1 MKAQDGAGSFL
12 LFITPLLFPY
22 GCASELSVVTC
33 GSVLKLLNTKHNV
46 RLHSHDVRY
55 GSGSGQQSV
64 TGVTAADDGNSYW
77 RIRGKT
83 STVCERGTLVKC
95 GQSIRLTHVNTGRN
109 LHSHHFTSPLSG
121 NQEVS
126 AFGDDGEGDI
136 LDDWTVLCNG
146 EFWQRDE
153 EVKFK
158 HASTNVL
165 LSVTGEQYGRPING
179 QREVHG
185 MTYASQH
192 NFWKAMEGIFMK
204 PSEPPRTDFTHS
216 EL

>member
-1 MKAQDGAGSFL
+1 MYLLVGNMHETVLRLHHVRRTPECYNLTYNPWHISV
-12 LFITPLLFPY
+12 LFI
-22 GCASELSVVTC
+22 G
-33 GSVLKLLNTKHNV
+33 
-46 RLHSHDVRY
+46 
-55 GSGSGQQSV
+55 
-64 TGVTAADDGNSYW
+64 
-77 RIRGKT
+77 
-83 STVCERGTLVKC
+83 
-95 GQSIRLTHVNTGRN
+95 
-109 LHSHHFTSPLSG
+109 
-121 NQEVS
+121 QEVS

-153 EVKFK
+153 EVRFK

-216 EL
+216 ELWWPEQTVWTSFSLLFLTVQCWPPWGFLQDLTKFTLKSF